1 LKSSLLCNK
10 CHLLAEIQ
18 VLPLLK
24 INIMAKVVILGAG
37 IAGHTAAAHLRR
49 KLSKEHVVVV
59 VSPNRNYQWVP
70 SNIWV
75 GIGRMK
81 PKDIIFPLEPLYKKK
96 GIVYIQSKVVSFH
109 PEGEGSDNK
118 PFVLVEGVYG
128 TTKGTQEK
136 VIYDYL
142 INATGPKLAFDLTEG
157 LNPGTNKAFSVC
169 TYDHAEHAWQGLSA
183 LIEKLKA
190 SKDIT
195 NKAKI
200 LIGTGHPKATC
211 QGAAFEYILNV
222 EQELSRHKVR
232 DKVEITWISN
242 EYKLGDF
249 GMDGMLM
256 SVGGNPMPSDE
267 LVEMVFADR
276 GIKWILGAGV
286 SKVEDGVAHYEN
298 LEGEYKTESFD
309 FAMLIPA
316 FSGHGFKAFDKQNN
330 DITDKLFKGFMIV
343 DADYTP
349 RPYEEWTVQDWP
361 ETYQNPSYPN
371 IFAPGI
377 AFAPPHA
384 ISKPRKSINGTD
396 ISPSPPRTGMPSGIT
411 AKLVADTIID
421 SITLGKSSVQHKGS
435 MGNMGAACIASSGY
449 GMLKGRGISI
459 TTFPIVPDYIKYPNS
474 GGRDLGKTIG
484 ALGLAGHWVKLS
496 LHYAFLYKAKMKP
509 FWWIIPE

>member
-1 LKSSLLCNK
+1 MS
-10 CHLLAEIQ
+10 
-18 VLPLLK
+18 K
-24 INIMAKVVILGAG
+24 IIVLGAG

-49 KLSKEHVVVV
+49 KLSKEHEVIV

-81 PKDIIFPLEPLYKKK
+81 ANDVFFPLIPLYKKK
-96 GIVYIQSKVVSFH
+96 GIGYIQAKVVSFH
-109 PEGEGSDNK
+109 PEGDDSEEK
-118 PFVLVEGVYG
+118 PYVSVEYLYG
-128 TTKGTQEK
+128 ENTGTQEK
-136 VIYDYL
+136 VTYDYL

-157 LNPGTNKAFSVC
+157 LIPGTNKAFSVC
-169 TYDHAEHAWQGLSA
+169 TYDHAEHAWQGLQE
-183 LIEKLKA
+183 LIKNLKT
-190 SKDIT
+190 S
-195 NKAKI
+195 NEKAKI

-222 EQELSRHKVR
+222 EQELNRHNVR
-232 DKVEITWISN
+232 DKVDITWISN

-256 SVGGNPMPSDE
+256 NVGGKPTASNE
-267 LVEMVFADR
+267 LVEMVFEDR
-276 GIKWILGAGV
+276 GIKSILGAGV
-286 SKVEDGVAHYEN
+286 TKVEVGKAHYEN
-298 LEGEYKTESFD
+298 LEGEYKTEEFD

-316 FSGHGFKAFDKQNN
+316 FSGHGFKAFDKKNN
-330 DITDKLFKGFMIV
+330 NITDKLFKGFMIV

-361 ETYQNPSYPN
+361 ETYHNPSYPN

-377 AFAPPHA
+377 AFAPPHT
-384 ISKPRKSINGTD
+384 ISKPRKSKNGTD
-396 ISPSPPRTGMPSGIT
+396 IFPSPPRTGMPSGIT
-411 AKLVADTIID
+411 AKLVADNIID
-421 SITLGKSSVQHKGS
+421 SINSGKPSFNHKGS
-435 MGNMGAACIASSGY
+435 MGNMGAACIASSGF

-459 TTFPIVPDYIKYPNS
+459 TTYPIVPNYIKYPNS
-474 GGRDLGKTIG
+474 GGRDLNKTFG

-509 FWWIIPE
+509 FWWLIPE